1 MRDLQHGKTDIASIA
16 LSRIYIYIHGT
27 NKFLVKNDGIR
38 GRSFVLSLE
47 YIERQGGI
55 FFLKPPKNRNICLSA
70 VARSSCRWMYACYCL
85 VYTRVRA
92 HTTNGAQHLAPCFL
106 IKVAP
111 PVSLSLSLS
120 LRSLNRSCSSSSM
133 KHFVKKYK
141 TFTWFVARPFFLF
154 FKIFKQLEDMHRV
167 IVSVASNCLGTILK
181 YPYIGY

>member
-1 MRDLQHGKTDIASIA
+1 MFKNQH
-16 LSRIYIYIHGT
+16 SREQKSHYCNSQTLCAISSTVKQILRLLHFHVYIYIYIHGT

-55 FFLKPPKNRNICLSA
+55 FFLKPPKSRNICLSA

-92 HTTNGAQHLAPCFL
+92 HTTNGTQHLAPCFL

-111 PVSLSLSLS
+111 PVSLSL
-120 LRSLNRSCSSSSM
+120 
-133 KHFVKKYK
+133 
-141 TFTWFVARPFFLF
+141 FLF
-154 FKIFKQLEDMHRV
+154 DPSTALVLPPRW
-167 IVSVASNCLGTILK
+167 STL
-181 YPYIGY
+181 